1 MRSLCLLSVLCGS
14 MAWAQ
19 AKPAANKPADA
30 KPASPVATAVAPDT
44 PVLTIKGLCSS
55 PKVTSSTSQ
64 PCETIVTREQ
74 FEKLVEAIQPTVD
87 EHSKRQIARAYPEFL
102 VMAHEAE
109 QRGLEKT
116 TRFEERLGF
125 ARLQILSQELV
136 RQIQEQAAQVPE
148 KDVEDYYQKNS
159 RDFETADLQRI
170 VIPPRGEKDELPPQA
185 INKEAEALRARAAAG
200 EDFTKLQKAA
210 YEAAGVS
217 GNTEPDPNLR
227 NMRRRGLPPTHASV
241 FDLKPGEV
249 SAVISDATGF
259 YIYKMESKG
268 MVPLQTAHRE
278 IWNVLRQ
285 ERARKMI
292 ESVQQ
297 PFTTEVNHAY
307 FGPDK
312 DGDKN

>member
-1 MRSLCLLSVLCGS
+1 
-14 MAWAQ
+14 
-19 AKPAANKPADA
+19 
-30 KPASPVATAVAPDT
+30 
-44 PVLTIKGLCSS
+44 
-55 PKVTSSTSQ
+55 
-64 PCETIVTREQ
+64 
-74 FEKLVEAIQPTVD
+74 VD

-136 RQIQEQAAQVPE
+136 RQIQEQAAQVPD

-312 DGDKN
+312 GGDKD